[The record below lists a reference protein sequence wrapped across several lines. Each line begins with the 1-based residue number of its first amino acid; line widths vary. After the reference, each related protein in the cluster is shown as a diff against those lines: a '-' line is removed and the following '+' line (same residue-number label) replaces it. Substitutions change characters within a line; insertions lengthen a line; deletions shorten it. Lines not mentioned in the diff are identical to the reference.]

1 MEGPNG
7 CAAGKVGGGENT
19 VVVRESRARAMGVRK
34 GKREE
39 EKRTRWW
46 WALERSTEKSR
57 TCGGDRCGGGVG
69 GMAAVRKRSEV
80 DFATCW
86 APEERRRNGR
96 GNARRVRSVR
106 LRTAGAEEHAEKTA
120 SIR

>member
-1 MEGPNG
+1 M
-7 CAAGKVGGGENT
+7 

-34 GKREE
+34 GTREE

-46 WALERSTEKSR
+46 WALERSKEKSR
-57 TCGGDRCGGGVG
+57 KWGGDRCGGGVG

-96 GNARRVRSVR
+96 GSARRARSVR